1 MAVSLWIFNYR
12 HGAVREL
19 GFSLG
24 TMQPMPSF
32 VVTSVVIELFGRGM
46 IRADGRNV
54 HPMYLMEVKTPAESK
69 GP

>member
-1 MAVSLWIFNYR
+1 
-12 HGAVREL
+12 VREL

-46 IRADGRNV
+46 IRADGRKV
-54 HPMYLMEVKTPAESK
+54 HPMYLMELKTPAESK